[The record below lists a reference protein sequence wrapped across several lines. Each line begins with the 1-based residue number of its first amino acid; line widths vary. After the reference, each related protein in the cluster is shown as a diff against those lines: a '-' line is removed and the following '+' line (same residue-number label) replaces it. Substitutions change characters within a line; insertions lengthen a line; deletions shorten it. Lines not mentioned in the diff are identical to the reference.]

1 MTALAAAAK
10 PGAASTVPIA
20 VIGALLLLY
29 VLWRTWRTSSTWVDS
44 LAAVLLGVVIA
55 TAGDGLLSNLLLGLI
70 GWIQS
75 FIGFVAKAF

>member
-1 MTALAAAAK
+1 MTALAAAAAGK
-10 PGAASTVPIA
+10 PATIVPIA

-29 VLWRTWRTSSTWVDS
+29 VLFRTWRTGFTWFDT

-55 TAGDGLLSNLLLGLI
+55 SAGDGLLSNLLLGLI